1 MLGLL
6 LSKSSLENKAKLD
19 VYKCLYRID
28 KKLGTKPEIQL
39 YWCCRY
45 AVNIN
50 IIEVIDINK
59 LYFIILFLSFSKILK
74 LISNFKER
82 KMVAR
87 YSEFYFNNVLN
98 TSKQMISQKHHWK
111 AKNSNSWSITLK
123 IYFSNYQWWDTCNNG
138 LSQPSYIARG
148 ICLSLLVEDLLS
160 ETTHSLLYF
169 NTTHIFPFICSII
182 KRLYIPPS
190 FRLLLLA
197 TILHRVKLQVVQWE
211 YWTIYWRMRSN

>member
-1 MLGLL
+1 MAKRIIEKEGCWYLHYDDIKEEVYDAVISEVLGLL
-6 LSKSSLENKAKLD
+6 LFPHYQCTVGYASLYIQQKWDSSLLENKAKLD

-123 IYFSNYQWWDTCNNG
+123 IYFSNYQ
-138 LSQPSYIARG
+138 
-148 ICLSLLVEDLLS
+148 
-160 ETTHSLLYF
+160 
-169 NTTHIFPFICSII
+169 
-182 KRLYIPPS
+182 
-190 FRLLLLA
+190 
-197 TILHRVKLQVVQWE
+197 
-211 YWTIYWRMRSN
+211 